1 MSEVNGLGMTNANW
15 DLAINDYLQKQ
26 GMSGV
31 AASASVEAG
40 VVNVTLTDEAGEV
53 RTLSLEIPELED
65 PNAKST
71 EEISQL
77 ILDKLEADTAD
88 IKAAYNE
95 LCEMV
100 ATGEIGPT
108 STGPKKILFDIYAM
122 MALMIDIA
130 QKQKNAAMALAEAE
144 LQSTVS
150 AIERQADKQHA
161 AAIANMAVGICL
173 SVLQIGVTAL
183 AAYKSYKASASVNQ
197 AEGALGLH
205 QAGEDL
211 SMLVKAKNDGASKV
225 QMDKAGKG
233 LTGAQRE
240 AVDNLFKDT
249 EVDDPSNPG
258 TAIKLSDLK
267 TKIADIKSLAETKST
282 LEQTKSNLTQAK
294 TRLTEQ
300 VETKQRELDGLN
312 AVTPKDEAAIQ
323 KLEGEIKLLKKGPE
337 GLERINAEIESVD
350 TKLDKIGKL
359 PDLEKAYNKGLD
371 DVMTGLDADSL
382 DKNLKVRD
390 LEAKLK
396 ANPSKEEKAQLESQL
411 KTAKA
416 DAKAVDAKRMYG
428 KAKQINEK
436 VSCGFSLA
444 EDLSKAEAKVERLG
458 NAARNDADWK
468 QASADAKKWET
479 IANIFG
485 QLNGI
490 VQAISGNA
498 GLEFQQSATKAEAD
512 QKTQDAR
519 RQEIKD
525 LADAAQKLL
534 AEVVQLFQQI
544 MQAESGSMDQ
554 IINKFC

>member
-211 SMLVKAKNDGASKV
+211 SMLVKAKNEGASKV

-233 LTGAQRE
+233 LTGDQKNT
-240 AVDNLFKDT
+240 VDKLFDDT
-249 EVDDPSNPG
+249 MVDDPLNPPSQ
-258 TAIKLSDLK
+258 IKLSELK
-267 TKIADIKSLAETKST
+267 TKIAKIKSQAETKST
-282 LEQTKSNLTQAK
+282 LEQTQSNLQSKKSGLEGQITAK
-294 TRLTEQ
+294 N
-300 VETKQRELDGLN
+300 VELETLKKTD
-312 AVTPKDEAAIQ
+312 PKNEAAIQ
-323 KLEGEIKLLKKGPE
+323 KLKGDIGDLEGTMKGVEDEIKSVNTKL
-337 GLERINAEIESVD
+337 NEIE
-350 TKLDKIGKL
+350 KL
-359 PDLEKAYNKGLD
+359 PVLKEAYNKALD

-382 DKNLKVRD
+382 NQNLKVRD

-396 ANPSKEEKAQLESQL
+396 ANPSKEQKAQLESEL

-436 VSCGFSLA
+436 VSCGLSLA

-525 LADAAQKLL
+525 LADSAQKLL

>member
-211 SMLVKAKNDGASKV
+211 SMLVKAKNEGASKV

-233 LTGAQRE
+233 LTGDQKNT
-240 AVDNLFKDT
+240 VDKLFNDT
-249 EVDDPSNPG
+249 MVDDPLNPPSQ
-258 TAIKLSDLK
+258 IKLSKLK
-267 TKIADIKSLAETKST
+267 ENLDTAKGKPPSEQDPEKIKA
-282 LEQTKSNLTQAK
+282 
-294 TRLTEQ
+294 
-300 VETKQRELDGLN
+300 
-312 AVTPKDEAAIQ
+312 
-323 KLEGEIKLLKKGPE
+323 
-337 GLERINAEIESVD
+337 
-350 TKLDKIGKL
+350 
-359 PDLEKAYNKGLD
+359 LEKAYNKGLD
-371 DVMTGLDADSL
+371 DVMTDLDADSL

-396 ANPSKEEKAQLESQL
+396 ANPSKKDKAALESEL

-416 DAKAVDAKRMYG
+416 DAKAADAKRMYG

-436 VSCGFSLA
+436 VSYGLSLA

>member
-211 SMLVKAKNDGASKV
+211 SMLVKAKNEGASKV

-233 LTGAQRE
+233 LTGDQKNT
-240 AVDNLFKDT
+240 VDKLFNDT
-249 EVDDPSNPG
+249 EVDDPSNPPSK
-258 TAIKLSDLK
+258 IKLS
-267 TKIADIKSLAETKST
+267 E
-282 LEQTKSNLTQAK
+282 
-294 TRLTEQ
+294 
-300 VETKQRELDGLN
+300 
-312 AVTPKDEAAIQ
+312 
-323 KLEGEIKLLKKGPE
+323 LKKN
-337 GLERINAEIESVD
+337 LD
-350 TKLDKIGKL
+350 TAKSKL
-359 PDLEKAYNKGLD
+359 PGDQEPEKIKALEKAYNKGLD
-371 DVMTGLDADSL
+371 DVMTGLDAESL

-396 ANPSKEEKAQLESQL
+396 ANPSKEEKAQLESAL
-411 KTAKA
+411 KDAKA
-416 DAKAVDAKRMYG
+416 EAKAVDAKRMYG

-436 VSCGFSLA
+436 VSCGLSLA

>member
-100 ATGEIGPT
+100 ASGEIGPT

-211 SMLVKAKNDGASKV
+211 SMLVKAKNEGASKV

-233 LTGAQRE
+233 LTGDQKNT
-240 AVDNLFKDT
+240 VDKLFNDT
-249 EVDDPSNPG
+249 EVDNPLSKDG
-258 TAIKLSDLK
+258 AKIKLSELK
-267 TKIADIKSLAETKST
+267 
-282 LEQTKSNLTQAK
+282 N
-294 TRLTEQ
+294 
-300 VETKQRELDGLN
+300 ELDT
-312 AVTPKDEAAIQ
+312 AK
-323 KLEGEIKLLKKGPE
+323 
-337 GLERINAEIESVD
+337 
-350 TKLDKIGKL
+350 GKL
-359 PDLEKAYNKGLD
+359 PSDQEPKKIKALEEAYNKALD
-371 DVMTGLDADSL
+371 DVMTGLDAESL

-396 ANPSKEEKAQLESQL
+396 ANPSKEEKTRLESEL
-411 KTAKA
+411 KDAKA

-436 VSCGFSLA
+436 VSCGLSLA

-525 LADAAQKLL
+525 LADSAQKLL

>member
-100 ATGEIGPT
+100 ASGEIGPT

-211 SMLVKAKNDGASKV
+211 SMLVKAKNEGASKV

-233 LTGAQRE
+233 LTGDQKKTVDDLFNDTM
-240 AVDNLFKDT
+240 VDNPLNP
-249 EVDDPSNPG
+249 PSQ
-258 TAIKLSDLK
+258 IKLSELK
-267 TKIADIKSLAETKST
+267 TKIADIKSQAETKST
-282 LEQTKSNLTQAK
+282 LEQTQSNLQSKKSGLEGQITAK
-294 TRLTEQ
+294 N
-300 VETKQRELDGLN
+300 VELETLKKTD
-312 AVTPKDEAAIQ
+312 PKNEAAIQ
-323 KLEGEIKLLKKGPE
+323 KLKGDIGDLEGTMKGVEDEIKSVNTKL
-337 GLERINAEIESVD
+337 NEIE
-350 TKLDKIGKL
+350 KL
-359 PDLEKAYNKGLD
+359 PVLKEAYNKALD

-382 DKNLKVRD
+382 NQNLKVRD

-396 ANPSKEEKAQLESQL
+396 ANPSKEQKAQLESEL

-436 VSCGFSLA
+436 VSCGLSLA

>member
-211 SMLVKAKNDGASKV
+211 SMLVKAKNEGASKV

-233 LTGAQRE
+233 LTGDQKKT
-240 AVDNLFKDT
+240 VDDLFNDT
-249 EVDDPSNPG
+249 MVDDPLNPPSQ
-258 TAIKLSDLK
+258 IKLSKLK
-267 TKIADIKSLAETKST
+267 ENLDTAKGMPPSEQEPEKIKA
-282 LEQTKSNLTQAK
+282 
-294 TRLTEQ
+294 
-300 VETKQRELDGLN
+300 
-312 AVTPKDEAAIQ
+312 
-323 KLEGEIKLLKKGPE
+323 
-337 GLERINAEIESVD
+337 
-350 TKLDKIGKL
+350 
-359 PDLEKAYNKGLD
+359 LEKAYNKGLD

-436 VSCGFSLA
+436 VSCGLSLA

-525 LADAAQKLL
+525 LADSAQKLL

>member
-211 SMLVKAKNDGASKV
+211 SMLVKAKNEGASKV

-233 LTGAQRE
+233 LTGDQKKT
-240 AVDNLFKDT
+240 VDDLFNDT
-249 EVDDPSNPG
+249 MVDDPLNPPSQ
-258 TAIKLSDLK
+258 IKLSELK
-267 TKIADIKSLAETKST
+267 TKIAKIKSQAETKST
-282 LEQTKSNLTQAK
+282 LEQTQSNLQSKKSGLEGQITAK
-294 TRLTEQ
+294 N
-300 VETKQRELDGLN
+300 VELETLKKTD
-312 AVTPKDEAAIQ
+312 PKNEAAIQ
-323 KLEGEIKLLKKGPE
+323 KLKGDIGDLEGTMKGVEDEIKSVNTKL
-337 GLERINAEIESVD
+337 NEIE
-350 TKLDKIGKL
+350 KL
-359 PDLEKAYNKGLD
+359 PVLEKAYNKGLD
-371 DVMTGLDADSL
+371 DVMTGLDAESL

-436 VSCGFSLA
+436 VSCGLSLA

-525 LADAAQKLL
+525 LADSAQKLL

>member
-233 LTGAQRE
+233 LTGDQKKT
-240 AVDNLFKDT
+240 VDDLFNDT
-249 EVDDPSNPG
+249 EVDDPLNPPSK
-258 TAIKLSDLK
+258 IKLSELK
-267 TKIADIKSLAETKST
+267 TKIADIKSQAETKST
-282 LEQTKSNLTQAK
+282 LEQTQSNLQSKKSDLVNQIK
-294 TRLTEQ
+294 TKNE
-300 VETKQRELDGLN
+300 ELKKLQT
-312 AVTPKDEAAIQ
+312 AEHKDDAAIQ
-323 KLEGEIKLLKKGPE
+323 KLQDEIKDLEGTNGLKGVEDEIKSVNTK
-337 GLERINAEIESVD
+337 LYEIE
-350 TKLDKIGKL
+350 KL
-359 PDLEKAYNKGLD
+359 PDLKEAYNKGLD
-371 DVMTGLDADSL
+371 DVMTGLDAESL

-416 DAKAVDAKRMYG
+416 EAKAVDAKRMYG

-436 VSCGFSLA
+436 VSCGLSLA

>member
-211 SMLVKAKNDGASKV
+211 SMLVKAKNEGASKV

-233 LTGAQRE
+233 LTGDQKKT
-240 AVDNLFKDT
+240 VDDLFNDT
-249 EVDDPSNPG
+249 EVDNPLNPPSQ
-258 TAIKLSDLK
+258 IKLSELK
-267 TKIADIKSLAETKST
+267 TKIANIKSQAETKST
-282 LEQTKSNLTQAK
+282 LEQTRENLLSKKSGLEGQIK
-294 TRLTEQ
+294 TKNE
-300 VETKQRELDGLN
+300 ELKKLQT
-312 AVTPKDEAAIQ
+312 AEHKDDAAIQ
-323 KLEGEIKLLKKGPE
+323 KLEGDIRDLEGTNGLKGVEDEIKSVNTKLY
-337 GLERINAEIESVD
+337 EIE
-350 TKLDKIGKL
+350 KL
-359 PDLEKAYNKGLD
+359 PDLKEAYNKALD

-416 DAKAVDAKRMYG
+416 DAKAADAKRMYG

-436 VSCGFSLA
+436 VSCGLSLA

-525 LADAAQKLL
+525 LADSAQKLL